1 MKSRRVSSLSHVSR
15 GSFDLFPVPGSVVY
29 AVCVFMRL
37 CVSVCV
43 SVCDDDD
50 GGAGAGT
57 GLGGSGR
64 DEGGRIHGPV
74 PPRAT
79 GTRANMCVK
88 TSARPCVSVSV

>member
-1 MKSRRVSSLSHVSR
+1 MC
-15 GSFDLFPVPGSVVY
+15 VY
-29 AVCVFMRL
+29 ALVCVR
-37 CVSVCV
+37 
-43 SVCDDDD
+43 VCDDDD

-79 GTRANMCVK
+79 GTRASMCVK
-88 TSARPCVSVSV
+88 TSAHLCVFVSV